1 MAIGMS
7 SVRSLSLLRV
17 QTSRESLARDQ
28 DMPSMTSSTSW
39 LREMVQGM
47 FPSLTRVQPS
57 SPKYRNKIT
66 FIAWSP
72 DDAGIQVHIHFQSTS
87 VNSSMWNN
95 TDYLIM

>member
-1 MAIGMS
+1 MVIGMS

-47 FPSLTRVQPS
+47 FPSLTRVQTELTNVQ
-57 SPKYRNKIT
+57 KQDHLHRMV
-66 FIAWSP
+66 A
-72 DDAGIQVHIHFQSTS
+72 
-87 VNSSMWNN
+87 
-95 TDYLIM
+95 